1 MKKILAMALVLI
13 MVLSLC
19 ACNVS
24 KTGEN
29 VEITLWTYP
38 IGSWGDQTTVEG
50 LIASFNEKYP
60 NITVKV
66 EYLTYSDGDD
76 KVNTALEGGSAPDI
90 IMEGP
95 ERLVTNW
102 GAKGKMV
109 DLSDLWTDEVKADT
123 YASVEAACK
132 LNGKY
137 YEYPVCMTAHCMA
150 INKTVFEAAGAM
162 QYIDEE
168 THTWTTEN
176 FIKAVAAVYAHTGK
190 TVGAVFCAG
199 QGGDQGTRALVN
211 NLYGGTYTNA
221 DYTAYTWD
229 SKENIDAL
237 KLLAGMEGIKFDA
250 SLAGGDEANEFA
262 KGNLAMAF
270 CWNGATHANN
280 LETIGTSFE
289 VLPMAFPS
297 QKGTDVQLCGGIWG
311 FGIFDNG
318 NAEKIEAAKTFIKFM
333 ADENTKASVEASGF
347 WSTRKSV
354 TGLYEGDA
362 LKDVYGSFMQYMGAY
377 YNVVPGWAAQRTEW
391 WNMLQ
396 DIGEGGDIA
405 TLVAQYMAN
414 ANAAAKG

>member
-354 TGLYEGDA
+354 TGLYAGDA
-362 LKDVYGSFMQYMGAY
+362 LKEVYGSFMQYMGAY

>member
-1 MKKILAMALVLI
+1 MKKIIAALLALTLVLG
-13 MVLSLC
+13 MA
-19 ACNVS
+19 ACSVS
-24 KTGEN
+24 TGGGKT
-29 VEITLWTYP
+29 EITLWTYP
-38 IGSWGDQTTVEG
+38 IGSWGDQATVDG

-60 NITVKV
+60 DISVTV
-66 EYLTYSDGDD
+66 EYLTYADGDD
-76 KVNTALEGGSAPDI
+76 KVNTAIEGGSAPDI

-102 GAKGKMV
+102 GAKGVMV
-109 DLSDLWTDEVKADT
+109 DLSDLWTDQVKADT

-162 QYIDEE
+162 QYIDAEN
-168 THTWTTEN
+168 HTWTTEN
-176 FIKAVAAVYAHTGK
+176 FIKAVEAVYAHTGK

-221 DYTAYTWD
+221 DYTAYTW
-229 SKENIDAL
+229 SSAENIQAL
-237 KLLAGMEGIKFDA
+237 ELLNGMDGIAFDA

-280 LETIGTSFE
+280 LETIGDTFE

-297 QKGTDVQLCGGIWG
+297 KNGNDVQLCGGIWG
-311 FGIFDNG
+311 FGVFNNG
-318 NAEKIEAAKTFIKFM
+318 DDAKVEAAKTFIKFM

-354 TGLYEGDA
+354 TGLYAGDA
-362 LKDVYGSFMQYMGAY
+362 LKEVYGSFMQYMGNY

-396 DIGEGGDIA
+396 DIGEGGDIP
-405 TLVAQYMAN
+405 TLVAQYEAN
-414 ANAAAKG
+414 ANAHAGK